1 MFKHILCVPTDGS
14 LFSRD
19 AVRKAVSVA
28 KAGAKISAL
37 YVKLPPPAHYWAT
50 SSGSICPNHRRSKSF
65 RKEAQGSSRFRHRY
79 HQEAGVECT
88 KTSLTH
94 EHIYQA
100 IIDEATK
107 SNCDLI
113 FMASHG
119 RRGIDALVLG
129 SETHKV
135 LTALCSKI
143 PVLVFHNARPEAR
156 PHRSRLGLILHPA
169 CRKREGV
176 KPNSSR
182 KRRLR
187 WLALA

>member
-1 MFKHILCVPTDGS
+1 MFKHILVPTDGS

-28 KAGAKISAL
+28 KENGAKISAL
-37 YVKLPPPAHYWAT
+37 YVKLPPPAHYWSHVIWVNLPEPSAFEEF
-50 SSGSICPNHRRSKSF
+50 SE
-65 RKEAQGSSRFRHRY
+65 KEAQEALDFVTGIC
-79 HQEAGVECT
+79 QEAGVECT

-107 SNCDLI
+107 NNCDLI

-135 LTALCSKI
+135 LTHSKI
-143 PVLVFHNARPEAR
+143 PVLVFR
-156 PHRSRLGLILHPA
+156 
-169 CRKREGV
+169 
-176 KPNSSR
+176 
-182 KRRLR
+182 
-187 WLALA
+187 